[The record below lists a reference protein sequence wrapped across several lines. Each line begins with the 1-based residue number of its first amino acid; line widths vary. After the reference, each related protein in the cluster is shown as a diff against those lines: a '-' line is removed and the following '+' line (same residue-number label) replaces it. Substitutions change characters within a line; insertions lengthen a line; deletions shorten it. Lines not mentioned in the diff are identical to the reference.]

1 MNKKFIYCA
10 ILCNGWSRVE
20 KNVIADDL
28 NKALEV
34 VISINTNGSVIES
47 IKLVCEA
54 TIYNET

>member
-10 ILCNGWSRVE
+10 IICNGWSIVE

-34 VISINTNGSVIES
+34 VNNARFRRDSGWKCGSKCMEV
-47 IKLVCEA
+47 
-54 TIYNET
+54 